1 MFHYCGDM
9 SLPASRD
16 LNQVEG
22 AGLRVEAV
30 SRNDQIVHGFSNPS
44 RDRPEGFFV
53 SEAGTPSERS
63 GRIRRKRRRRPCVA
77 MT

>member
-1 MFHYCGDM
+1 MFHYCVNM

-30 SRNDQIVHGFSNPS
+30 
-44 RDRPEGFFV
+44 
-53 SEAGTPSERS
+53 
-63 GRIRRKRRRRPCVA
+63 
-77 MT
+77 